1 MLLIKLLFLRLL
13 DFLFP
18 VVTPE
23 IVPPR
28 PVKPPFESRI
38 VHHTP
43 KPYVLPETYV
53 QKPTSLKL
61 VPDISPAERRKQ
73 EYSIWKANNE
83 LLFA

>member
-13 DFLFP
+13 DILFP

-38 VHHTP
+38 VYHTP

-53 QKPTSLKL
+53 PKPAVLRL
-61 VPDISPAERRKQ
+61 VPDITPEERRKQ
-73 EYSIWKANNE
+73 EYRIWKANNE